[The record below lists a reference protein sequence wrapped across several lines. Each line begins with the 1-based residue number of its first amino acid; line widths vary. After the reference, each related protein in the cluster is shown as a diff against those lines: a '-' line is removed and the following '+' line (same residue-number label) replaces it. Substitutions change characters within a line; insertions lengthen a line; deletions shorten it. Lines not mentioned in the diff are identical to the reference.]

1 MEYHQH
7 TYILDRI
14 EGTVA
19 VLLDPADDTILEIPF
34 ADLPCGSH
42 EGCVLHLCG
51 GLWSLDP
58 EAEEN
63 RRRAMQNRLEMLLK
77 KK

>member
-1 MEYHQH
+1 MELHQ

-19 VLLDPADDTILEIPF
+19 VLLPLADGPALELPLT
-34 ADLPCGSH
+34 DLPCGSH
-42 EGCVLHLCG
+42 EGAVLHLCD

-63 RRRAMQNRLEMLLK
+63 RRRAMQNRLKMLLEK
-77 KK
+77 K

>member
-42 EGCVLHLCG
+42 EG
-51 GLWSLDP
+51 W
-58 EAEEN
+58 
-63 RRRAMQNRLEMLLK
+63 
-77 KK
+77 